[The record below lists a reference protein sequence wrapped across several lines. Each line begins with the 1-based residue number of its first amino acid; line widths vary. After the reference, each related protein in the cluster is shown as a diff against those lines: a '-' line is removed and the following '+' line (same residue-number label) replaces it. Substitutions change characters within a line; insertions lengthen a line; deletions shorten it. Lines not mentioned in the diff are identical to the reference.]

1 MSAPVRASA
10 RAKSPARGAGGPGV
24 IVIDDDKR
32 DPVDV
37 ALPVAFGAIL
47 IGFAAMFFEVVI
59 VLVLL
64 IGIAGLYT
72 WAVTQPDRSPA
83 VGWFCVILMFGMAAP
98 AFFLR
103 DVVNYGHCNVDK
115 NTTMW
120 KATERFTVE
129 CLECTA
135 WALQVFGPDSEF
147 LVKKTASG
155 GAEEKWP
162 ECFNRDYK
170 SWDLCKI
177 QEYVERQLT
186 CRK

>member
-1 MSAPVRASA
+1 
-10 RAKSPARGAGGPGV
+10 
-24 IVIDDDKR
+24 
-32 DPVDV
+32 
-37 ALPVAFGAIL
+37 
-47 IGFAAMFFEVVI
+47 
-59 VLVLL
+59 
-64 IGIAGLYT
+64 
-72 WAVTQPDRSPA
+72 
-83 VGWFCVILMFGMAAP
+83 MFGMAAP

-170 SWDLCKI
+170 SWDLCQIHKYI
-177 QEYVERQLT
+177 ETQLT